1 MPKGT
6 EAMGN
11 KQEIGKLLSNP
22 GSYPVRVSYFPHPAF
37 KFVRPGRVPDIE
49 VARTPLKFV
58 QDALAELDGNID
70 NVKHTLTK
78 GGLPFSFWGMLN
90 LLWKREDHYFQTG
103 DDLQDALEWEMLVQK
118 YGPHM
123 EGYFLL
129 TKKTGPGQ
137 ELPPSKFEGGAK
149 LGKPN
154 EAHRTTMGR
163 SMCWNTSLVDS
174 MLYLFRPKLAAQF
187 PSISRAAGTRG
198 SSSELMPEDT
208 AAEMPGQESWN

>member
-1 MPKGT
+1 
-6 EAMGN
+6 
-11 KQEIGKLLSNP
+11 
-22 GSYPVRVSYFPHPAF
+22 
-37 KFVRPGRVPDIE
+37 
-49 VARTPLKFV
+49 
-58 QDALAELDGNID
+58 
-70 NVKHTLTK
+70 
-78 GGLPFSFWGMLN
+78 
-90 LLWKREDHYFQTG
+90 
-103 DDLQDALEWEMLVQK
+103 
-118 YGPHM
+118 M

-129 TKKTGPGQ
+129 TKKTGPGAQQPDKLSCMWDCLRHGLSLLCGLSISGAWCRTVEDTARGGQ